1 MEFDNKTILIIAAIL
16 FVLYM
21 LSQRGT
27 SSYENTAIP
36 MTNTAIPM
44 MNAARQMITGA
55 IPRPKK
61 EPYCPSCT
69 R

>member
-27 SSYENTAIP
+27 SSYEP
-36 MTNTAIPM
+36 TAIPM